1 MYKRLLLIAMMMSLY
16 ACKAKTGEELYTEG
30 MRALQEGKAG
40 SAIVLFKSALEKEQ
54 NNRDI
59 RYQLAQAYVAV
70 GKYETAEREYR
81 KILVLEPSRPGLQ
94 LELARLYN
102 RLGKPDQA
110 LVHAHAARAEAGDAA
125 APLEVL
131 GNVYRLKAMPAEAEE
146 CYRQALDKEPDNS
159 DVRCELADLALKQG
173 RPQQAR
179 ELLARLMAVSS
190 PGVRAGC
197 LYAEAGIALGRK
209 AEARALY
216 QRLAASHQDDPL
228 PAYRGGL
235 LDLEAG
241 KTAAADAIATDIT
254 KRFPER
260 AEGYRLRGFILF
272 GRKAYREAIAQLQ
285 RANHLHPTVAGHY
298 YLGLSLYGAG
308 DLESALSQFRV
319 IIDRAPL
326 FTQARLM
333 TAAILLQQHR
343 LDDAVHEAKRLTDDS
358 PQNALAYN
366 LLGSAY
372 MAKGR
377 YEEGLSCLNRS
388 IRLDPALIDTYLK
401 KGMIHLSQGNIADV
415 ETDLATAVRVAP
427 DVVTTRMLLSSLYLY
442 RNNRPKALKILNEG
456 LNGSSD
462 DSALLT
468 GMAAIMFGE
477 KRAAEGVRL
486 LEQARRKNPAA
497 TGPVFALAEH
507 YVVQHE
513 PERALSTYAEILKQH
528 PTNLKALLGTATV
541 LASMQRQQDALTY
554 YMRARESHD
563 PAAYL
568 ALCRFHEQQG
578 RLESALQTGSEALG
592 RYPRSLPLLEQQGR
606 LLLKANR
613 GDEALKLF
621 DDVVA
626 IAPETGL
633 TLQVAAY
640 QTMKQL
646 PQALAAAKQAI
657 RSKPEAAFGY
667 QLLAALYVSQNRI
680 SEAIVE
686 LHTAVQRDRNNLQPA
701 LALARLLARSGD
713 FTAALALCNEQ
724 IRRHPGAAQA
734 QAIRAAIQVEAGK
747 KQEAVK
753 SYRAALSLA
762 GNYLPALNNLAQLCN
777 EDFCSRDEG
786 LRLAEAAYAV
796 GRNRP
801 EVDDTLGYALLR
813 KGQPAEALNYLQRAA
828 AALTGNPSVSYHL
841 ALAHQ
846 ELGNRQQAVRHLE
859 AALQHADF
867 KEEQQARHLLAR
879 LTP

>member
-1 MYKRLLLIAMMMSLY
+1 MYKKLLLIAMAITLS

-30 MRALQEGKAG
+30 MRALQAGKAG

-59 RYQLAQAYVAV
+59 RYRLAQAYAAV

-81 KILVLEPSRPGLQ
+81 KILLLEPSRPGLQ

-102 RLGKPDQA
+102 RLAKPDQA
-110 LVHAHAARAEAGDAA
+110 LAHAEAARAEAADSA

-131 GNVYRLKAMPAEAEE
+131 GRTYRLKSMSAKAEDF
-146 CYRQALDKEPDNS
+146 YRQALDKEPDNS
-159 DVRCELADLALKQG
+159 DVRCELAELALQQG
-173 RPQQAR
+173 RAQQAR
-179 ELLARLMAVSS
+179 ELLTRLMAATP

-197 LYAEAGIALGRK
+197 LYAEAEIALGRK
-209 AEARALY
+209 VEARAVY

-241 KTAAADAIATDIT
+241 KAAAAETIATDLT
-254 KRFPER
+254 RRFPER
-260 AEGYRLRGFILF
+260 AEGYRLRGFVLF
-272 GRKAYREAIAQLQ
+272 GRKAYREAITLLQ
-285 RANHLHPTVAGHY
+285 RANHLHPTAAGHY

-319 IIDRAPL
+319 ILDRVPH
-326 FTQARLM
+326 FNQARLM
-333 TAAILLQQHR
+333 TAAILLQQKR
-343 LDDAVHEAKRLTDDS
+343 LDDAVSEGKRLVEDDQ
-358 PQNALAYN
+358 QNALAYN

-372 MAKGR
+372 MEKGM
-377 YEEGLSCLNRS
+377 YEEGLSFLNRS
-388 IRLDPALIDTYLK
+388 IRLNPALIDTYLK
-401 KGMIHLSQGNIADV
+401 KGMIHLSQGNIGDV
-415 ETDLATAVRVAP
+415 ETDLVTAVQVAP
-427 DVVTTRMLLSSLYLY
+427 DLVTTRMLLSSLYLY
-442 RNNRPKALKILNEG
+442 RNNRPKALSVLREG
-456 LNGSSD
+456 LNGSSS

-468 GMAAIMFGE
+468 GMAAVLFGE
-477 KRAAEGVRL
+477 NRSAEGVRL
-486 LEQARRKNPAA
+486 LEQARGKNPGA
-497 TGPVFALAEH
+497 TGPVFALANH
-507 YVVQHE
+507 YVVRNE
-513 PERALSTYAEILKQH
+513 PEQALSAYAEILKQQ

-541 LASMQRQQDALTY
+541 LASMQRHQDALTY

-568 ALCRFHEQQG
+568 ALSRFHEQQG

-621 DDVVA
+621 GDVVA
-626 IAPETGL
+626 IAPETAL

-640 QTMKQL
+640 QTMKQF
-646 PQALAAAKQAI
+646 PKAVAAAKQAI
-657 RSKPEAAFGY
+657 SSKPDAAFGY

-680 SEAIVE
+680 GEAISE
-686 LHTAVQRDRNNLQPA
+686 LTTAVQRDRNNLQPA

-713 FTAALALCNEQ
+713 FSAAVTLCNEQ
-724 IRRHPGAAQA
+724 LRRHPGAAQA
-734 QAIRAAIQVEAGK
+734 QATRAAILAEAGK
-747 KQEAVK
+747 KREAVK

-777 EDFCSRDEG
+777 EGFCSKEEG
-786 LRLAEAAYAV
+786 LRLAEAAHAV
-796 GRNRP
+796 SSNRP

-813 KGQPAEALNYLQRAA
+813 KGQPAEALPHLQRAA
-828 AALTGNPSVSYHL
+828 AALTGDPTVNYHL

-846 ELGNRQQAVRHLE
+846 ELGNRQQALRYLEDALRH
-859 AALQHADF
+859 AGF
-867 KEEQQARHLLAR
+867 KEEQQARHLLTK
-879 LTP
+879 LTQ